1 MDAKKTRKRENILLT
16 ALIVIFSVYLGS
28 LLFFNFA
35 IDPFVLFQAIARKS
49 ILLFSLVTLLAIISF
64 LVIYNIYQIVHDRLQ
79 AREGSKFRF
88 RLTVFFLIVT
98 LIPAIPLSL
107 ISNNLITR
115 SINLWFVR
123 GIEESLVDGLE
134 MSKEL
139 YNRLSGESMAEW
151 KKVCGGCTEDQLR
164 SADFKIINGIFRYD
178 PDNHEITAVLGQ
190 DTGLARELARNIETA
205 EINPDEWR
213 RITAS
218 QHEYLITSVATAGG
232 ERYLI
237 SRKVPA
243 TIARHAASISSGLQN
258 YRSIKIVIKPLIG
271 VITLVLIVIVM
282 PFFMLSIYLSLVISK
297 EVTVPIR
304 ELAIATQKIA
314 DDKLDYRVEFEA
326 KDELKLLIDSFNE
339 MTEELRVNRQLVKH
353 SERIAAWQDIARK
366 IAHEIKNP
374 LTPIKLSAQRLLK
387 LYSEGQRFYDVLVK
401 GINTIITEVDNINEM
416 LNEFSQFTRF
426 PETKVGTHDIVPII
440 DDVITL
446 LRDSYRNMV
455 FTFIHPE
462 KSIYLRIDGMQIRRA
477 LLNILYNS
485 IAAVKEHGTVTVECC
500 SGDGDASSGVRR
512 YIIAVTDNGPGI
524 DPDIRDAIFDPYV
537 SKNTTG
543 SGLGLTIVEKIV
555 FDNRGRIWFDSEPGK
570 TTFYMEFEKA

>member
-1 MDAKKTRKRENILLT
+1 MNAKKTRKRETILLI
-16 ALIVIFSVYLGS
+16 ALIVIFSIYLS
-28 LLFFNFA
+28 SLFFFSFA
-35 IDPFVLFQAIARKS
+35 VDPFVLFQAIAERS
-49 ILLFSLVTLLAIISF
+49 ILFFSLIALLAVISF
-64 LVIYNIYQIVHDRLQ
+64 LVIYNIYQIVRDRLQ

-88 RLTVFFLIVT
+88 RLTVFFLVVT
-98 LIPAIPLSL
+98 LIPIIPLSL
-107 ISNNLITR
+107 ISNNLISK

-123 GIEESLVDGLE
+123 DIEESLVAGLK

-139 YNRLSGESMAEW
+139 YNRLSDESRAEW
-151 KKVCGGCTEDQLR
+151 MKVCGYCSEDQMR
-164 SADFKIINGIFRYD
+164 SADFKIIDGIFRYD
-178 PDNHEITAVLGQ
+178 PDNHKIKPVVEQDKELG
-190 DTGLARELARNIETA
+190 RELARNIETG
-205 EINPDEWR
+205 EIDLNEWR
-213 RITAS
+213 KIKTS
-218 QHEYLITSVATAGG
+218 QHEYLITPITAAGG
-232 ERYLI
+232 GYYLI
-237 SRKVPA
+237 SRRVPFLVA
-243 TIARHAASISSGLQN
+243 EYAASISSGLQS
-258 YRSIKIVIKPLIG
+258 YRTLKIVRKPLTG

-304 ELAIATQKIA
+304 ELAIATQKVA
-314 DDKLDYRVEFEA
+314 DGKLDYRVEHEA

-339 MTEELRVNRQLVKH
+339 MTEELRINRQLVKH
-353 SERIAAWQDIARK
+353 TERIAAWQDIARK

-374 LTPIKLSAQRLLK
+374 LTPIKLSAERLLK
-387 LYSEGQRFYDVLVK
+387 RYSEEQRFYDVLVK

-426 PETKVGTHDIVPII
+426 PETKVGRYDIVPII
-440 DDVITL
+440 DDVVTL
-446 LRDSYRNMV
+446 LKDSYRNMV

-485 IAAVKEHGTVTVECC
+485 IAVVNEHGSVTVECYP
-500 SGDGDASSGVRR
+500 GVEDASAGIRR
-512 YIIAVTDNGPGI
+512 YVIAVTDNGPGI
-524 DPDIRDAIFDPYV
+524 APDIKDRIFDPYV
-537 SKNTTG
+537 SRNGSG

>member
-1 MDAKKTRKRENILLT
+1 MDVKKTRKRENILLI
-16 ALIVIFSVYLGS
+16 ALIAIFSVYLGA
-28 LLFFNFA
+28 LLFFSFA
-35 IDPFVLFQAIARKS
+35 VDPFVLFQAIAQKS
-49 ILLFSLVTLLAIISF
+49 ILLFSLIALLVVISF
-64 LVIYNIYQIVHDRLQ
+64 LVIYNIAQIVRDRLQ

-98 LIPAIPLSL
+98 LIPVIPLSL
-107 ISNNLITR
+107 ISNNLITK

-123 GIEESLVDGLE
+123 GIEESLVNGLE
-134 MSKEL
+134 MSKEV
-139 YNRLSGESMAEW
+139 YNRLSNETRAEW
-151 KKVCGGCTEDQLR
+151 KKVCGGCTEDQMR
-164 SADFKIINGIFRYD
+164 SANFKIIDGIFRFD
-178 PDNHEITAVLGQ
+178 PDTHEITGVLGR
-190 DTGLARELARNIETA
+190 DTELARELTRNDETGK
-205 EINPDEWR
+205 INPDEWR

-218 QHEYLITSVATAGG
+218 QHEYLITSVAAAGG
-232 ERYLI
+232 KRYLI
-237 SRKVPA
+237 SRRVPS
-243 TIARHAASISSGLQN
+243 TISGYADSISSGLQN
-258 YRSIKIVIKPLIG
+258 YRTLKIVRKPLIG
-271 VITLVLIVIVM
+271 VVTLVLIVIVV

-314 DDKLDYRVEFEA
+314 DDKLDYRVELEA

-353 SERIAAWQDIARK
+353 TERIAAWQDIARK

-387 LYSEGQRFYDVLVK
+387 RYSEEEVFYDVLVK
-401 GINTIITEVDNINEM
+401 GINTIISEVDNINEM

-426 PETKVGTHDIVPII
+426 PETKLGMYDIVPII

-446 LRDSYRNMV
+446 LKDSYRNMV
-455 FTFIHPE
+455 FTFIHP
-462 KSIYLRIDGMQIRRA
+462 KKNIYIRIDGMQIRRA
-477 LLNILYNS
+477 LLNILHNS
-485 IAAVKEHGTVTVECC
+485 IIAVKEHGTVTVECC
-500 SGDGDASSGVRR
+500 SGAEDASSGVHR

-524 DPDIRDAIFDPYV
+524 DPVIRDAIFDPYV
-537 SKNTTG
+537 SKNGTG

-570 TTFYMEFEKA
+570 TTFYMEFEEA